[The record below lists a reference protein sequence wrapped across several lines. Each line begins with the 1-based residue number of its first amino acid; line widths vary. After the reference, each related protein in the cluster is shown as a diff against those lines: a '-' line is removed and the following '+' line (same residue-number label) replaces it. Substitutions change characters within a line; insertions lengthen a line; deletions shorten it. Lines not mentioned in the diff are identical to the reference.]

1 MRRILS
7 ATACNLDVNILAAS
21 LPLLEESRIEA
32 IEWSFDSLFKVKEI
46 PPWFLELL
54 TVYSKE
60 KRLIGHGVFFSL
72 FSGKWTKDQQKW
84 LQHLRRTCAIF
95 HFDHITEHFGFMTG
109 KDFHQGAPLSIPYS
123 KVTLEIGRD
132 RLKRMYAACECPV
145 GLENL
150 AFSYSLEEVKR
161 HGSFLEE
168 LLEPVNG
175 FIILDLHNLYCQLH
189 NFDISF
195 EELIA
200 IYPLDRVREIH
211 ISGGSWDESLIEP
224 GRRVRRDTHD
234 DAVPEEVFRI
244 LELAIDHCPNLKYVV
259 LEQLGNAL
267 ETYESK
273 KAFYDDFKKMQG
285 IVQKKN
291 LLGTLPATNSFIP
304 FGVTLNKKAAEDVQ
318 LFKQQRE
325 LSVILETAESYTKAM
340 EQLKSSSLSQS
351 DWQVETWK
359 PYMLEA
365 AMNIAQKWK
374 KGWK

>member
-54 TVYSKE
+54 TVYGNE

-72 FSGKWTKDQQKW
+72 FSGKWTKEQQKW

-161 HGSFLEE
+161 HGTFLEE

-175 FIILDLHNLYCQLH
+175 FIILDLHNLYCHLH

-195 EELIA
+195 EELIVL
-200 IYPLDRVREIH
+200 YPLDRVREIH
-211 ISGGSWDESLIEP
+211 ISGGSWDGSLIEP

-234 DAVPEEVFRI
+234 DTVPEEVFRI
-244 LELAIDHCPNLKYVV
+244 LELAIDRCPNLKYVV

-273 KAFYDDFKKMQG
+273 KGFYDDFKKMQG

-291 LLGTLPATNSFIP
+291 QQQALGPVNNFLPLRFS
-304 FGVTLNKKAAEDVQ
+304 LNKKATENEQ
-318 LFKQQRE
+318 LYRQQRE
-325 LSVILETAESYTKAM
+325 LSVILETAGSYTNAM
-340 EQLKSSSLSQS
+340 EQLKTSSLSHS
-351 DWQVETWK
+351 EWQVETWK

-365 AMNIAQKWK
+365 AINIAQKWK
-374 KGWK
+374 KGWE